1 MPTVIL
7 SHDLARRFSAGE
19 THFEMAAQD
28 VDTVRAVVRALDARF
43 PGIGPELRNESAV
56 ALDGV
61 IHQGAL
67 LTSVEGVAE
76 ICFMPAIE
84 GG

>member
-7 SHDLARRFSAGE
+7 SHDIARRHTGGE
-19 THFEMAAQD
+19 TRFEMGEEA
-28 VDTVRAVVRALDARF
+28 DTVRAVVRALDARF
-43 PGIGPELRNESAV
+43 PGVGPELREHCAV

-67 LTSVEGVAE
+67 LTPVAGVRE